1 VFVSFFPKPK
11 LFFLSAAGWSL
22 LLILLWFFGGD
33 CLHFMPDEE
42 IELYQ
47 TLDERRYQ
55 AEQQGEV
62 FDWNQEKQLL
72 ALPADSSKH

>member
-1 VFVSFFPKPK
+1 
-11 LFFLSAAGWSL
+11 
-22 LLILLWFFGGD
+22 
-33 CLHFMPDEE
+33 MPDEE